1 MDTPKNAQ
9 PKGVYTRYL
18 SIMAART
25 IGFVLVMAFIVAVVG
40 GAVPFVKA
48 FLGKGEIPVT
58 PNSSSQYKGGENTKD
73 PVQEALVKIQSDYAS
88 GNPDTYI
95 VKGSDANLS
104 ASIAA
109 GNILKLTQEKGITSF
124 TQLKDYNNSANGVEV
139 ANAIGSKVWVKNE
152 AESKVSV
159 ISMTN
164 AVQCSLDLA
173 THQAVGCTVP

>member
-1 MDTPKNAQ
+1 MDTSKNAQ
-9 PKGVYTRYL
+9 PKGLYSRYL

-25 IGFVLVMAFIVAVVG
+25 IGFALVIVFLLALVG

-48 FLGKGEIPVT
+48 FFGKGEIPVM
-58 PNSSSQYKGGENTKD
+58 PNSSSQYKGGSKAKD
-73 PVQEALVKIQSDYAS
+73 AVQEALVKIQSDYAA
-88 GNPDTYI
+88 GNPDSYI
-95 VKGSDANLS
+95 VKGSDTNLS

-109 GNILKLTQEKGITSF
+109 GNILKLTQEQGITSF
-124 TQLKDYNNSANGVEV
+124 TQLKNYNNSANGVEV
-139 ANAIGSKVWVKNE
+139 ANAIGSKVWIKNE

-173 THQAVGCTVP
+173 THEAIGCTVP